1 MDRNDLTLVFAAAL
15 VGAFLLG
22 WIARWLFERIN
33 GGRRGSHVADLVG
46 QLHSAEADRRR
57 AETLREEMEQAA
69 ARRIAGLESELQ
81 TTREAMARLDGAD
94 PR

>member
-1 MDRNDLTLVFAAAL
+1 MDRNDLTLAFTAAL

-46 QLHSAEADRRR
+46 QLHTAEAERRR
-57 AETLREEMEQAA
+57 ADTLREEVEQAA
-69 ARRIAGLESELQ
+69 AHRIAGLESELES
-81 TTREAMARLDGAD
+81 TRATLARADGVD

>member
-1 MDRNDLTLVFAAAL
+1 MDRNDLTLAFAAAL

-33 GGRRGSHVADLVG
+33 GGRRGTHVADLVT
-46 QLHSAEADRRR
+46 QLHSAEAERRR
-57 AETLREEMEQAA
+57 AETLRDEIEQAA
-69 ARRIAGLESELQ
+69 AHRISGLESELQ
-81 TTREAMARLDGAD
+81 STRDAIARLDGAD